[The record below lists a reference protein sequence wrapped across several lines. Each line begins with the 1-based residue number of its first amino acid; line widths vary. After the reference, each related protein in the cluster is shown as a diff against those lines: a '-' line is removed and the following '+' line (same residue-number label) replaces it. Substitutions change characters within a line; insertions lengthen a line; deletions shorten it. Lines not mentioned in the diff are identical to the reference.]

1 MMARDYRGKP
11 VMKER
16 SSTNHRKDSGER
28 KTEISGRKRSRS
40 NPENV
45 IQDGSHPGNAR
56 RQLRAVTRNNSVA
69 GTKDTQTVVIQP
81 HEESTTTNTRSG
93 ALKERQ
99 KMSHKTP
106 QSRLNQVT
114 QNSSGAVQWNG
125 NVKQIA
131 RANPE
136 RRALPKIIV
145 EKSNHEQQFDE
156 KNKKSRVI
164 ERTTNNRSETV
175 PKSSFAKQE
184 KKESASK
191 LPVLQN
197 TRMHLRSGEKE
208 TKITSSCSSERK
220 SSITPCK
227 SLDKRDIKVPDDY
240 MEIKLSS
247 SHSLQRKSSS
257 NKSLKIPSK
266 ESAQTLSAAKE
277 LPSEK
282 RLKKKVTNAEQPTA
296 KPSYGVRTVGRQS
309 GTEAA
314 NPPEQEQEGAKNC
327 SCLYSRTVGSNNQN
341 SGNALVIDRT
351 NRGRTEI
358 GSDTELTGRVGDL
371 GMIEESTGSP
381 DQSLS
386 TPDSPAE
393 VTIQ

>member
-1 MMARDYRGKP
+1 
-11 VMKER
+11 MKEK
-16 SSTNHRKDSGER
+16 STTNHRKDSGER
-28 KTEISGRKRSRS
+28 KAEISVRKRSRS

-81 HEESTTTNTRSG
+81 HEKSTTTTNTRSG

-106 QSRLNQVT
+106 QSSLNQVT

-131 RANPE
+131 RANPD

-145 EKSNHEQQFDE
+145 EKSNHEQQFEE
-156 KNKKSRVI
+156 KSKSRVA
-164 ERTTNNRSETV
+164 ETKTNNRSKIV
-175 PKSSFAKQE
+175 PKSSFVKQE
-184 KKESASK
+184 KKESTSK

-197 TRMHLRSGEKE
+197 TRMHLRSGEND

-220 SSITPCK
+220 SSITSCK
-227 SLDKRDIKVPDDY
+227 SLDKRDLKVPDDY

-309 GTEAA
+309 GPEAA

-371 GMIEESTGSP
+371 GMTEESTGSP
-381 DQSLS
+381 DPSFS